1 MQIRVDVPFGI
12 AADAI
17 RVIRFFQTERDVPPF
32 VVGAC
37 FAGKAE
43 RQSDSGGFRIDRFF
57 LFRG

>member
-43 RQSDSGGFRIDRFF
+43 RQSDSGGFWIDRFF